1 MTSAAPTSDDR
12 RPGFTATG
20 DFVNPSN
27 RIGMDYRAEAQAFA
41 RLPHPIIDAHAHV
54 HGERAAALLAESM
67 DLYGIRRIHSMTR
80 LEDIPTIRRVMG
92 DRVQFIAVP
101 DFSNPDRIAAHGRQF
116 LERIRHFHAEGA
128 RLCKFWAAP
137 RGIDF
142 GAEAGDPA
150 LLRLDAPHRLAA
162 MDEAAS
168 LGMVMMA
175 HVADPDT
182 WFATK
187 YADASRYGTK
197 RQHYEPLERLLDR
210 YPNPW
215 MVAHLG
221 GFPEDLAFLSGLLE
235 RHPNLHLDASATKW
249 IVREISRHPREDV
262 VAFLERWR
270 GRILFGSD
278 IVTSEDHL
286 RTGDN
291 KTEMAAKAS
300 DQESAFDL
308 YASRYWALR
317 TLWEGD
323 WDAESPIS
331 DPDLAMV
338 DPARHPHDAP
348 PLRGKRLSPD
358 LLRVLYH
365 DAAAALLGPV
375 QAASTPAAA
384 R

>member
-1 MTSAAPTSDDR
+1 
-12 RPGFTATG
+12 
-20 DFVNPSN
+20 
-27 RIGMDYRAEAQAFA
+27 
-41 RLPHPIIDAHAHV
+41 
-54 HGERAAALLAESM
+54 
-67 DLYGIRRIHSMTR
+67 
-80 LEDIPTIRRVMG
+80 
-92 DRVQFIAVP
+92 
-101 DFSNPDRIAAHGRQF
+101 
-116 LERIRHFHAEGA
+116 
-128 RLCKFWAAP
+128 
-137 RGIDF
+137 
-142 GAEAGDPA
+142 
-150 LLRLDAPHRLAA
+150 

-187 YADASRYGTK
+187 YADAARYGTK
-197 RQHYEPLERLLDR
+197 RQHYEPLERLLER

-215 MVAHLG
+215 MVAHMG
-221 GFPEDLAFLSGLLE
+221 GFPEDLAFLSGLLA

-249 IVREISRHPREDV
+249 IVREVSRHAREDV
-262 VAFLERWR
+262 LAFLERWR

-278 IVTSEDHL
+278 IVTSDDHL
-286 RTGDN
+286 HTGDK

-338 DPARHPHDAP
+338 DPSRHPHDAP
-348 PLRGKRLSPD
+348 PLRGKRLPAD

-375 QAASTPAAA
+375 QATPAAA